1 MPKGEKL
8 IGQSKRTSPP
18 PCFLKLFVFQI
29 GTIAFAKT
37 ILIVLGRTFSG
48 ELLFGQRKSI

>member
-8 IGQSKRTSPP
+8 IGQSKRTEDRSTTLFSEN
-18 PCFLKLFVFQI
+18 FLFQI

-37 ILIVLGRTFSG
+37 LLIAKGRTLSG
-48 ELLFGQRKSI
+48 GAFI